1 MLYDYDARTSS
12 PVWSPPQANASPDP
26 PRERPGKR
34 FLARYGVAV
43 AAVAVVT
50 AIRLALDPMLGEGSP
65 FLLFTLAVM
74 AAAWYGGLRA
84 ALFAMVLA
92 AFSSTF
98 FIMRPQFELGLT
110 MPSARAQLGLFLFT
124 GGGLSYLTDSLH
136 RARIRAE
143 VAEKKKQASE
153 EWLRVT
159 LRSIGDGVIATDDL
173 GRVAF
178 MNPSAEKL
186 TGWRAADAIGHPLRE
201 VFSIVGEADRK
212 PLEDPVTKVLRDGTV
227 VGLANHTLLLARD
240 GREYPISDSGAP
252 ILDDAGR
259 LRGVVLVFQDGTAE
273 RDAARKLAASE
284 AEFREAFE
292 RAGVG
297 EAQVDPASGRFL
309 RVNHMLC
316 EITGCTAHE
325 LAEMTFPEL
334 THPDNR
340 AADWARFQATVR
352 GERPMF
358 DSDTRYIHKDGR
370 EIRVRVT
377 ATIIRNER
385 GEPLRA
391 MVVFQDVT
399 ERAEAEEALQARKA
413 LLRAVTDATSDL
425 IYAKDSAGRL
435 TLANPSTLQV
445 LGRTE
450 EEAIGRR
457 DIDFAPQAEQ
467 GRRIAE
473 IDRSVLRTGREVT
486 GEEEFGL
493 PGAVRTY
500 LTTKAPLR
508 DESGAVVGL
517 VGVSRDITAR
527 KQAEEEVRRL
537 NAELELRVEERTR
550 ALSDANAELEAFS
563 YTIAHDLRAPVR
575 NMHSLADALVED
587 YAEELP
593 PEARDYTERIV
604 GAAVRM
610 DNLIKD
616 LLAYA
621 RLAREAIRLEPVDL
635 DSVLTD
641 VLGQM
646 RPEIHERAAEV
657 TVAWPLGRVFAHRTT
672 LRQVMTNLLGNAI
685 KFVQA
690 GKKPVARV
698 RAEDRGDR
706 VRLWVEDN
714 GIGVEP
720 EHRERIFRVFERLHA
735 QEAYPGTGIG
745 LAIVRKGAE
754 RMGGSCGVESNPA
767 GGSRFWVEL
776 PKQEDT

>member
-1 MLYDYDARTSS
+1 M
-12 PVWSPPQANASPDP
+12 WSPPQASASPKP
-26 PRERPGKR
+26 PREGTGKR
-34 FLARYGVAV
+34 FFARYGVAI
-43 AAVAVVT
+43 AAVAAVT
-50 AIRLALDPMLGEGSP
+50 AIRLALAPLLGEHSP
-65 FLLFTLAVM
+65 FLIFTLAVM

-98 FIMRPQFELGLT
+98 FILRPQFELELST
-110 MPSARAQLGLFLFT
+110 EVVRAQLALFLFT

-136 RARIRAE
+136 RARNRAE
-143 VAEKKKQASE
+143 AAERKMHASE

-159 LRSIGDGVIATDDL
+159 LRSIGDGVIATDEVGL
-173 GRVAF
+173 VCF

-186 TGWRAADAIGHPLRE
+186 TGWKAADAIGRPLHK
-201 VFSIVGEADRK
+201 VFHVVGEADRE
-212 PLEDPVTKVLRDGTV
+212 PMEDPVAKVLRDGSV
-227 VGLANHTLLLARD
+227 VGLANHTLLVARD
-240 GREYPISDSGAP
+240 GREYPITDSGAP

-259 LRGVVLVFQDGTAE
+259 IRGVVLVFQDGTTE
-273 RDAARKLAASE
+273 REAARRLAASE
-284 AEFREAFE
+284 EEFREAFE

-297 EAQVDPASGRFL
+297 EAQVDLATGRFL

-316 EITGCTAHE
+316 EITGCTADE
-325 LAEMTFPEL
+325 LANMTFPEL

-340 AADWARFQATVR
+340 AADWARFQAIVR
-352 GERPMF
+352 GECAMF
-358 DSDTRYIHKDGR
+358 DSDTRYVRKDGR

-377 ATIIRNER
+377 ATILRSED
-385 GEPLRA
+385 GEPQRA

-399 ERAEAEEALQARKA
+399 ERAEAEEALQQRKA

-425 IYAKDSAGRL
+425 IYAKDVAGRL
-435 TLANPSTLQV
+435 TLANPSTLQL

-457 DIDFAPQAEQ
+457 DVEFAPQAEQ

-473 IDRSVLRTGREVT
+473 LDRSVLSTGREVT
-486 GEEEFGL
+486 DEEEFGP

-508 DESGAVVGL
+508 DASGAVVGL

-527 KQAEEEVRRL
+527 KQSEDEVRRL
-537 NAELELRVEERTR
+537 AAELERRVDERTQ
-550 ALSDANAELEAFS
+550 ALSEANAELEAFS

-575 NMHSLADALVED
+575 NMHSLADALLED

-593 PEARDYTERIV
+593 AEARDYTQRIV

-621 RLAREAIRLEPVDL
+621 RLAREAIRLEPLDL
-635 DSVLTD
+635 GSVLTD

-646 RPEIHERAAEV
+646 RPEIHERGAEV
-657 TVAWPLGRVFAHRTT
+657 TVAWPLGRAVAHRTT
-672 LRQVMTNLLGNAI
+672 LGQVVTNLLGNAI

-690 GKKPVARV
+690 DKKPVAHV
-698 RAEDRGDR
+698 YAEDRGDR

-714 GIGVEP
+714 GIGVDP

-754 RMGGSCGVESNPA
+754 RMGGSCGVEPNPA
-767 GGSRFWVEL
+767 GGSRFWIEL
-776 PKQEDT
+776 PKQEGV

>member
-1 MLYDYDARTSS
+1 M
-12 PVWSPPQANASPDP
+12 WSTPQASASPKP
-26 PRERPGKR
+26 PRQRTGKR
-34 FLARYGVAV
+34 ILARYGVAI

-50 AIRLALDPMLGEGSP
+50 AIRLALAPLLEEHSP
-65 FLLFTLAVM
+65 FLVFTLAVM
-74 AAAWYGGLRA
+74 ATAWYGGLRA

-92 AFSSTF
+92 ALSATF
-98 FIMRPQFELGLT
+98 FILRPRFELGLS
-110 MPSARAQLGLFLFT
+110 MQVVHAQLALFLFT

-136 RARIRAE
+136 RARSRAE
-143 VAEKKKQASE
+143 IAERKTQASE

-159 LRSIGDGVIATDDL
+159 LRSIGDGVIATDEV
-173 GRVAF
+173 GRVCF

-186 TGWRAADAIGHPLRE
+186 TGWKEADVVGWPLRE
-201 VFSIVGEADRK
+201 VFRIVGEPDRE
-212 PLEDPVTKVLRDGTV
+212 PMEDPVTKVLQEGSV

-252 ILDDAGR
+252 ILDDTGR
-259 LRGVVLVFQDGTAE
+259 IRGVVLVFQDGTTKRE
-273 RDAARKLAASE
+273 AARRLAASE

-297 EAQVDPASGRFL
+297 EAQVDLATGRFL

-316 EITGCTAHE
+316 EITGCTADE
-325 LAEMTFPEL
+325 LATMTFPEV

-358 DSDTRYIHKDGR
+358 ESETRYVRKDGR

-399 ERAEAEEALQARKA
+399 ERVEAEEALQQRKA
-413 LLRAVTDATSDL
+413 LLRAVTEATSDL
-425 IYAKDSAGRL
+425 IYAKDAAGRL
-435 TLANPSTLQV
+435 TLANPSTLHAI
-445 LGRTE
+445 GRTE

-457 DIDFAPQAEQ
+457 DVDFAPQAEQ

-473 IDRSVLRTGREVT
+473 LDRSVMTSGREVT
-486 GEEEFGL
+486 DEEEFGP

-508 DESGAVVGL
+508 DASGAVVGL

-527 KQAEEEVRRL
+527 KRAEEEVRRL
-537 NAELELRVEERTR
+537 AAALEQRVEERTR
-550 ALSDANAELEAFS
+550 ALSEANAELEAFS

-575 NMHSLADALVED
+575 NMHSLADALFED

-593 PEARDYTERIV
+593 AEARDYTQRIV

-621 RLAREAIRLEPVDL
+621 RLAREAIRPEPLDL

-646 RPEIHERAAEV
+646 RPEIRERRAEV
-657 TVAWPLGRVFAHRTT
+657 TVAWPLGLVVAHRTT
-672 LRQVMTNLLGNAI
+672 LGQVVTNLLGNAI

-690 GKKPVARV
+690 GKKPVAHV
-698 RAEDRGDR
+698 YAEDRGDR

-745 LAIVRKGAE
+745 LAIVRKSAE
-754 RMGGSCGVESNPA
+754 RMGGSCGVEPNPT
-767 GGSRFWVEL
+767 GGSRFWIEL
-776 PKQEDT
+776 PKQEGV